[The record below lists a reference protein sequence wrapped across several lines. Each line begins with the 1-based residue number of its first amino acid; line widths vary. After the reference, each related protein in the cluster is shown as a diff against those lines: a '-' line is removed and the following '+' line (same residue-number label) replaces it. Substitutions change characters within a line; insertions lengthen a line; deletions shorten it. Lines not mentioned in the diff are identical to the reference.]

1 MISFFNPILLNLN
14 YVMGYLYID
23 TRLKKKSFKNRRPFC
38 PKIQQS

>member
-1 MISFFNPILLNLN
+1 MISVFNPILLN